1 MLGYNKERVKVYPEE
16 SNLNFTATDRY
27 PNPSRTAMR
36 LRKLLSFLITS
47 VVAGLAAAF
56 VVFLVNPRMLEPQN
70 GDVSSPP
77 QSQGASAAI
86 FPDSGPV
93 SYARAVA
100 RAAPSVVNIYTT
112 KVGAAD
118 RLEPLD
124 SPLSRQYHGDRYS
137 VRRQRQNS
145 LGSGVI
151 VSPDG
156 YLLTNNHIVEDA
168 QQIEVVLATGES
180 VPVRLVGKDPESD
193 LAVLKIQSQA
203 RFPSIPLGN
212 SETLSVGDVVLAIGN
227 PYGVGQTVT
236 MGIVSATGRS
246 HLDINTYENFIQT
259 DAAINPGNSG
269 GALINAHGEMVGI
282 STLIFSESGGSQG
295 IGFAIPTAL
304 AQGVME
310 QIVRNGRV
318 VRGWLGITGQDV
330 TPNLVES
337 FALHDADG
345 ILVSRVLKD
354 GPADRAG
361 IWPGD
366 VITRIGGS
374 IPADIDDVLNI
385 IAETPPGSKMRV
397 EGWRGDQKLD
407 VYAVVAERPAEA
419 IHRIRSGRTN

>member
-1 MLGYNKERVKVYPEE
+1 
-16 SNLNFTATDRY
+16 
-27 PNPSRTAMR
+27 MR
-36 LRKLLSFLITS
+36 LRKFLSFLFTS
-47 VVAGLAAAF
+47 IVAGLAATFA
-56 VVFLVNPRMLEPQN
+56 VLLIKPQMLEPQT
-70 GDVSSPP
+70 GGGLPP
-77 QSQGASAAI
+77 VEPAQRSATV
-86 FPDSGPV
+86 FPASGPV

-112 KVGAAD
+112 KLTTED
-118 RLEPLD
+118 KLEPIDTAL
-124 SPLSRQYHGDRYS
+124 LRQYYG
-137 VRRQRQNS
+137 RRHSPQRHRQNS

-151 VSPDG
+151 VSPEG

-168 QQIEVVLATGES
+168 KQIEVVLATGKS
-180 VPVRLVGKDPESD
+180 VPVRMVGNDPESD
-193 LAVLKIQSQA
+193 LAVLKIETQDSY
-203 RFPSIPLGN
+203 PSIPLGN
-212 SETLSVGDVVLAIGN
+212 SETLAVGDVVLAIGN

-246 HLDINTYENFIQT
+246 HLDINTFENFIQT

-269 GALINAHGEMVGI
+269 GALINAQGEMVGI

-330 TPNLVES
+330 TPDLVES

-366 VITRIGGS
+366 VITRIDGLLPTGV
-374 IPADIDDVLNI
+374 DDVLNI
-385 IAETPPGSKMRV
+385 IAGKPPGSRMHV
-397 EGWRGDQKLD
+397 EGWRGNEKLD
-407 VYAVVAERPAEA
+407 VYAVVSERPAEA
-419 IHRIRSGRTN
+419 IHRIRTGRAN

>member
-1 MLGYNKERVKVYPEE
+1 
-16 SNLNFTATDRY
+16 
-27 PNPSRTAMR
+27 MR
-36 LRKLLSFLITS
+36 LRKALSFLFTS

-56 VVFLVNPRMLEPQN
+56 AVLLIKPQMLEPQT
-70 GDVSSPP
+70 GGGSPP
-77 QSQGASAAI
+77 AEPEQHSAAV
-86 FPDSGPV
+86 FPASGPV

-112 KVGAAD
+112 KLTTED
-118 RLEPLD
+118 KLEPIDNAL
-124 SPLSRQYHGDRYS
+124 LRQYYGRRYS
-137 VRRQRQNS
+137 LQRQRHRQNS

-151 VSPDG
+151 VSPEG

-168 QQIEVVLATGES
+168 KQIEVVLATGKS
-180 VPVRLVGKDPESD
+180 VPVRMVGNDPESD
-193 LAVLKIQSQA
+193 LAVLKIETQDS
-203 RFPSIPLGN
+203 FPSIPLGN
-212 SETLSVGDVVLAIGN
+212 SETLAVGDVVLAIGN

-246 HLDINTYENFIQT
+246 HLDINTFENFIQT

-269 GALINAHGEMVGI
+269 GALINAQGEMVGI

-310 QIVRNGRV
+310 QIVHNGRV

-354 GPADRAG
+354 GPADQAG

-366 VITRIGGS
+366 VITRIDGL
-374 IPADIDDVLNI
+374 IPTDVDDVLNI
-385 IAETPPGSKMRV
+385 IAGKPPGSRMHL
-397 EGWRGDQKLD
+397 EGWRGNEKLD
-407 VYAVVAERPAEA
+407 IYAVVTERPAEA
-419 IHRIRSGRTN
+419 IHRIRTGRAN

>member
-1 MLGYNKERVKVYPEE
+1 
-16 SNLNFTATDRY
+16 
-27 PNPSRTAMR
+27 MR
-36 LRKLLSFLITS
+36 LRKFLSFLFTS
-47 VVAGLAAAF
+47 VVAGLAATFA
-56 VVFLVNPRMLEPQN
+56 VLLIKPQMLEPQT
-70 GDVSSPP
+70 GGGSPP
-77 QSQGASAAI
+77 VEPEQHSAAV
-86 FPDSGPV
+86 FPASGPV

-100 RAAPSVVNIYTT
+100 RAAPSVVNIYATKLTT
-112 KVGAAD
+112 EDK
-118 RLEPLD
+118 LEPIDNAL
-124 SPLSRQYHGDRYS
+124 LRQYYGRRYSRQRH
-137 VRRQRQNS
+137 RQSS

-151 VSPDG
+151 VSPEG

-168 QQIEVVLATGES
+168 KQIEVVLATGKS
-180 VPVRLVGKDPESD
+180 VPVRMVGNDPESD
-193 LAVLKIQSQA
+193 LAVLKIETQD
-203 RFPSIPLGN
+203 RLPSIPLGN
-212 SETLSVGDVVLAIGN
+212 SETLAVGDVVLAIGN

-246 HLDINTYENFIQT
+246 HLDINTFENFIQT

-269 GALINAHGEMVGI
+269 GALINAQGEMVGI

-330 TPNLVES
+330 TPHLVES
-337 FALHDADG
+337 FALHDVDG

-366 VITRIGGS
+366 VITRINGL
-374 IPADIDDVLNI
+374 IPTDVDDVLNI
-385 IAETPPGSKMRV
+385 IAGKPPGSRMHL
-397 EGWRGDQKLD
+397 EGWRGKEKLD
-407 VYAVVAERPAEA
+407 VYAVVTERPADA
-419 IHRIRSGRTN
+419 IRRIRTGRTN